1 MPGHADTF
9 MHRWFEEVWNRGR
22 EDAIDEMMGEDT
34 VIHGLQEDIRGPE
47 AFKPFHRQFRTAF
60 PDMRISVE
68 EVLIDGNMLAARCS
82 VAGTHTGPGLPVQAA
97 GKPASFTGMCMTRV
111 KDGKMIEGW
120 YKLDFL
126 SLYQQIGL
134 QLH

>member
-1 MPGHADTF
+1 
-9 MHRWFEEVWNRGR
+9 
-22 EDAIDEMMGEDT
+22 
-34 VIHGLQEDIRGPE
+34 
-47 AFKPFHRQFRTAF
+47 
-60 PDMRISVE
+60 MRISVE